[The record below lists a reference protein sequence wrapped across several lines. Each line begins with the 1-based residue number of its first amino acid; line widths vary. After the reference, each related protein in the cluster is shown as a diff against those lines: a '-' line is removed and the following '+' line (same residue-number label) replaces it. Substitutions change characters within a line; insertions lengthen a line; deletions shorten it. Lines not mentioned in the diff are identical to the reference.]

1 MLKEPV
7 ALVTGASSGIGRAI
21 AQKLSKQGLMVFGT
35 SRDAGRVEAI
45 PGVELLSLDV
55 DSDESVKACVELVL
69 TRAGR
74 LDILINN
81 AGYILIGA
89 GEEVSMV
96 EAKGQ
101 FETNFFGV
109 LRLLNKVLPIM
120 RQQGGGKII
129 NISGPAG
136 IIPIPFMGLF
146 SASKAALE
154 GYSLALRQEV
164 KHFNIDVSLVLPGP
178 IQTQVVGY
186 SQRASQRLEA
196 YNSAEESFIAGWKKG
211 YAVAEHPARVAD
223 KVWSILNHRAPKAHY
238 TVGKGISLFLLMRR
252 LLPEGVFETMLRR
265 LLGLDARVAGF
276 SAEQS
281 RKNTLQM

>member
-21 AQKLSKQGLMVFGT
+21 AQKLSKQGLRVFGT

-129 NISGPAG
+129 NISGN
-136 IIPIPFMGLF
+136 
-146 SASKAALE
+146 
-154 GYSLALRQEV
+154 
-164 KHFNIDVSLVLPGP
+164 H
-178 IQTQVVGY
+178 
-186 SQRASQRLEA
+186 QRHRL
-196 YNSAEESFIAGWKKG
+196 
-211 YAVAEHPARVAD
+211 
-223 KVWSILNHRAPKAHY
+223 
-238 TVGKGISLFLLMRR
+238 
-252 LLPEGVFETMLRR
+252 
-265 LLGLDARVAGF
+265 
-276 SAEQS
+276 
-281 RKNTLQM
+281 